1 MTEDEESMDLPPTVE
16 HSIEEWGGVEGMKR
30 MKLDRSVLD
39 RLEKVYSLLS
49 ARGRIEILY
58 YLNFSPLT
66 PGLITDLTGM
76 APNLVSFHLKK
87 LESVG
92 VVESERNG
100 RFLIYSITDL
110 GRSLLGPLD
119 G

>member
-1 MTEDEESMDLPPTVE
+1 LTDENNVDLPPTVE
-16 HSIEEWGGVEGMKR
+16 HSIEEWGGPEGLKR
-30 MKLDRSVLD
+30 MKLDPSVLD

-58 YLNFSPLT
+58 YLNFSELT

-100 RFLIYSITDL
+100 RFLIYGITDL